1 MVKDKYDPKEI
12 EPKWERRWEKAG
24 LYKAIDF
31 DPKPKKYIL
40 FEFPYPSGERLH
52 IGHAFSFTG
61 TDILARFYRMK
72 GFNVLCPM
80 GWDAFGLP
88 TENYA
93 IRMKINPNVVTEQN
107 IKNAKIQAKRW
118 GLSIDWEREVNTTD
132 PKYYKWTQWIFLQW
146 YKKGLAFKKEMPIN
160 WCPACKIG
168 LANEEVVA
176 GKCERCGAQVDK
188 RNLKQWV
195 VKITEYAER
204 LIEGLE
210 KTAFIEKVKAA
221 QINWIGKSEGAEIDF
236 QIADLTNYKIK
247 VFTTRPDTLYGATFM
262 VVAPEHELV
271 EKIINSEIKLK
282 EADLEEIKKY
292 IENARKKSDLER
304 TELIKE
310 KTGVFLGLY
319 ALNPMTGKKIPVW
332 VSDFVLPTYG
342 TGAIMAVPAHDQRDF
357 DFAKKYGLPIL
368 PVIKPPK
375 DWNFEKEAYTEVEE
389 GITINS
395 PCWDN
400 MKPSQAIKKA
410 IEYLEEK
417 GIGKKAVSYHLRDWI
432 FSRQHYWGEPIPV
445 VYCPSC
451 AKKTRIS
458 NLEGTDYAVIP
469 VPEDQLPVEL
479 PYVQNYKPT
488 DTGESPL
495 AAVKEWVNTQCPV
508 CGGPALRETDTMPN
522 WAGSD
527 WYFLRY
533 IDPKNDKAL
542 VDLKKAEYWL
552 PVDIYVG
559 GDEHNTLHLL
569 YSRFT
574 YQFLWDIGAVPKN
587 IPEPYYKRL
596 SHGVILGPDGFR
608 MSKSRGNVINPDE
621 VVEAYGADALRVYL
635 MFMGPFEATLIW
647 SQEGLEGCFRFLKRV
662 WNLVESQKVK
672 SLKDEENKDLRRKL
686 HQTIKKVG
694 EDIEQMKFNTAVAA
708 MMELVNEMSNVPPE
722 ADQMSNEQ
730 WGEAVEKLLLILAP
744 FAPHITEEL
753 WEKLGNKFSI
763 HQQKWPEYDPQLIQE
778 EIVTIVVQVNGKVR
792 DKLKVKSQKSKVKS
806 EVEKLSQ
813 QSEKIKKYL
822 VSKEI
827 KKVIFVPG
835 KLINFVV

>member
-1 MVKDKYDPKEI
+1 
-12 EPKWERRWEKAG
+12 
-24 LYKAIDF
+24 
-31 DPKPKKYIL
+31 
-40 FEFPYPSGERLH
+40 
-52 IGHAFSFTG
+52 
-61 TDILARFYRMK
+61 MK

-93 IRMKINPNVVTEQN
+93 IRMKINPTVVTEQN

-168 LANEEVVA
+168 LANEEVIA
-176 GKCERCGAQVDK
+176 GKCERCGAQVTRK
-188 RNLKQWV
+188 NLKQWV

-210 KTAFIEKVKAA
+210 NTAFIEKVKAA

-236 QIADLTNYKIK
+236 KIVDSANYQIK

-271 EKIINSEIKLK
+271 TKIINLKTKGK
-282 EADLEEIKKY
+282 EANLEEIKRY
-292 IENARKKSDLER
+292 LEEARKKSDLER

-368 PVIKPPK
+368 PVIKPPN
-375 DWNFEKEAYTEVEE
+375 DWDFDKEAYTEVEE

-395 PCWDN
+395 PCWNN
-400 MKPSQAIKKA
+400 MKPSLAIKKA

-445 VYCPSC
+445 VYCPNC
-451 AKKTRIS
+451 AKKSRIS
-458 NLEGTDYAVIP
+458 NFKFQISNLGGTDYAVIP
-469 VPEDQLPVEL
+469 VPEDQLPVKL

-533 IDPKNDKAL
+533 IDPENDKAL

-574 YQFLWDIGAVPKN
+574 YQFLWDIGAVPKS
-587 IPEPYYKRL
+587 IPEPYFKRL
-596 SHGVILGPDGFR
+596 SHGVILGPDCFR

-621 VVEAYGADALRVYL
+621 VVEAFGADALRVYL
-635 MFMGPFEATLIW
+635 MFIGPFEATLIW

-662 WNLVESQKVK
+662 WNLVKSQEVK
-672 SLKDEENKDLRRKL
+672 SLKDNKENKDLMRKL

-708 MMELVNEMSNVPPE
+708 MMELVNEMTSSQDSINKE
-722 ADQMSNEQ
+722 IL
-730 WGEAVEKLLLILAP
+730 EKFLLILAP

-763 HQQKWPEYDPQLIQE
+763 HQQKWPEYDSDKIKE
-778 EIVTIVVQVNGKVR
+778 ETVTIAVQINGKLRGTVEVQSS
-792 DKLKVKSQKSKVKS
+792 KCKVQSG
-806 EVEKLSQ
+806 VEELARE
-813 QSEKIKKYL
+813 SEKIKKYL
-822 VSKEI
+822 EGQEI

-835 KLINFVV
+835 KLINFVL